1 MRSVESGRSGEG
13 VGEEVLPG
21 AVELQGL
28 SPQTV
33 GLPVAFLAPVAVI
46 LPVNTI
52 PNIVFH
58 SGYFNQKQMIAYGL
72 VVSLVSTI
80 LVLLVGLPYW
90 RLTGLI

>member
-1 MRSVESGRSGEG
+1 MRSVEGGRSGEG

-28 SPQTV
+28 GPQTV
-33 GLPVAFLAPVAVI
+33 GLPVAVI
-46 LPVNTI
+46 RPVNTI

-58 SGYFNQKQMIAYGL
+58 STGYFNQKQMVAYGL

>member
-1 MRSVESGRSGEG
+1 MRSVEGGRRGEG

-28 SPQTV
+28 SSQPV
-33 GLPVAFLAPVAVI
+33 GLPVAVI

-58 SGYFNQKQMIAYGL
+58 SAGYFNQKQMIAYDL
-72 VVSLVSTI
+72 VVRLVSTI